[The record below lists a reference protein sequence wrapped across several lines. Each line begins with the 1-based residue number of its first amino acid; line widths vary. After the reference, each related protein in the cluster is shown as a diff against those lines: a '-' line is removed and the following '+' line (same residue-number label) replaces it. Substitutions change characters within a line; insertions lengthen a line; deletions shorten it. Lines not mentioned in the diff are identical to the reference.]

1 MFWGFFSLK
10 ILQHTP
16 YISLI
21 LVYRKIILYL
31 TNNQLNKLSM
41 KSIKLL
47 LCLLCTISIKA
58 QINFIDEATSLG
70 IAETCGDTPIG
81 NGISFYDYNN
91 DGWDDITLP
100 SQAGQPLRFF
110 KNVNGAFIEDNINI
124 PSNTSQH
131 KQVNWVDFDN
141 DGDKDL
147 FVTSNAS
154 SNKLYL
160 NDGNLNFTDVTVASQ
175 LPTINIF
182 TYGAAWGDYNNDGF
196 LDVFLSNRD
205 VNEIVPN
212 YLYRNNGDGTFT
224 DVSVASGILN
234 VSDLTFCAA
243 FLDFNNDGWQD
254 IYVSNDRIEN
264 PNVLYKNNG
273 DGTFTDVSVS
283 SNTNLMIGAMS
294 VTVEDYNN
302 DGWLDI
308 YVTNTAEG
316 NVFLKNNG
324 DETFTNVAVTNGTTF
339 NSIAWG
345 AVFLDADNDMDLD
358 IYVSGLLDGSNSNYL
373 SAAFYEND
381 GLGQFSIP
389 NAGFSNDT
397 RESYSNAIGDVDN
410 DGLPEIIVSNADNE
424 NIFIWKNET
433 ITTNNWLKVKLEGV
447 QSNRDGI
454 GSLIEISIN
463 GNKQYRYTLC
473 GEGYL
478 GQNSRTESFGIGA
491 NTIIDYVKV
500 SWLSGNED
508 IYYNIAANQT
518 LNIQEGN
525 STLSIDEYN
534 FGTKAFLFP
543 NPALNTLTIKAE
555 HNIDRLVIYNVLGEE
570 VLRETF
576 AKVKTKNI
584 SVAQLNT
591 GLYFIKLAQD
601 NVERYTLQ
609 FIKK

>member
-1 MFWGFFSLK
+1 MIRKS
-10 ILQHTP
+10 ILLLLT
-16 YISLI
+16 
-21 LVYRKIILYL
+21 LVY
-31 TNNQLNKLSM
+31 
-41 KSIKLL
+41 
-47 LCLLCTISIKA
+47 TISIKA

-70 IAETCGDTPIG
+70 MAETCGDTPIG
-81 NGISFYDYNN
+81 NGITFFDYNN

-100 SQAGQPLRFF
+100 SEAGQSLRFF
-110 KNVNGAFIEDNINI
+110 KNVNGSFVEDNINI

-147 FVTSNAS
+147 YVTSNAS
-154 SNKLYL
+154 SNKLYS
-160 NDGNLNFTDVTVASQ
+160 NDGSLNFTDITVASQ
-175 LPTINIF
+175 LPTTTIF

-205 VNEIVPN
+205 VNEVVPN
-212 YLYRNNGDGTFT
+212 YLYKNNGDGTFT
-224 DVSVASGILN
+224 NVSVTAGILN

-273 DGTFTDVSVS
+273 DGTFSDVSVS

-308 YVTNTAEG
+308 YVTNTSEG

-324 DETFTNVAVTNGTTF
+324 DETFTNVAINNGTTF

-358 IYVSGLLDGSNSNYL
+358 LYVSGLLDGSNPSYL

-381 GLGQFSIP
+381 GTGQFSIP
-389 NAGFSNDT
+389 NTGFTNDY

-410 DGLPEIIVSNADNE
+410 DGLPEIIVSNTNDE

-433 ITTNNWLKVKLEGV
+433 VTTNNWLKVNLEGV

-454 GSLIEISIN
+454 GSFIEISIN
-463 GNKQYRYTLC
+463 GDKQYRYTLC

-478 GQNSRTESFGIGA
+478 GQNSGTETFGLGT
-491 NTIIDYVKV
+491 NTTIDYVKV
-500 SWLSGNED
+500 NWLSGNED
-508 IYYNIAANQT
+508 ILYNVSANQT
-518 LNIQEGN
+518 LNILEG
-525 STLSIDEYN
+525 SGTLSTYEYN
-534 FGTKAFLFP
+534 LENTISMYP
-543 NPALNTLTIKAE
+543 NPAFNTLTIKSEDAI
-555 HNIDRLVIYNVLGEE
+555 NDIIVYGVLGEQ
-570 VLRETF
+570 VLHETF
-576 AKVKTKNI
+576 TGVKTKTINV
-584 SVAQLNT
+584 SQFKT
-591 GLYFIKLAQD
+591 GIYFIKLLRD
-601 NVERYTLQ
+601 NGKSKTLR

>member
-1 MFWGFFSLK
+1 MK
-10 ILQHTP
+10 
-16 YISLI
+16 
-21 LVYRKIILYL
+21 RKSTL
-31 TNNQLNKLSM
+31 
-41 KSIKLL
+41 LL
-47 LCLLCTISIKA
+47 LCLLSVISIKA
-58 QINFIDEATSLG
+58 QINYVDQSGLLG
-70 IAETCGDTPIG
+70 VAVTCGDTPIG
-81 NGISFYDYNN
+81 NGISFCDYNN

-100 SQAGQPLRFF
+100 SEAGQPLRFF
-110 KNVNGAFIEDNINI
+110 KNVNGSFTEDYLNL
-124 PSNTSQH
+124 PSNISQL

-154 SNKLYL
+154 GNKLYL
-160 NDGNLNFTDVTVASQ
+160 NDGDLNFTDITVSSQ

-205 VNEIVPN
+205 VNELIPN
-212 YLYRNNGDGTFT
+212 YLYKNNGDGTFT
-224 DVSVASGILN
+224 DVSITSGILN
-234 VSDLTFCAA
+234 VSDLTFCSS

-273 DGTFTDVSVS
+273 DGTFTDVSIS
-283 SNTNLMIGAMS
+283 SNTDLMIGAMS

-308 YVTNTAEG
+308 YVTNTVEG

-339 NSIAWG
+339 KSIGWG

-358 IYVSGLLDGSNSNYL
+358 LYVSGLLDGSNSNYL
-373 SAAFYEND
+373 SAAFYENN
-381 GLGQFSIP
+381 GVGQFSIP
-389 NAGFSNDT
+389 STGFSNDN

-410 DGLPEIIVSNADNE
+410 DGLPEIIVSNADDE

-433 ITTNNWLKVKLEGV
+433 VTTNNWLKVKLEGV

-454 GSLIEISIN
+454 GSFIEISIN

-478 GQNSRTESFGIGA
+478 GQNSSTEVFGLGN
-491 NTIIDYVKV
+491 NTKADYVKIT
-500 SWLSGNED
+500 WLSGVED
-508 IYYNIAANQT
+508 IYYNVLANQV
-518 LNIQEGN
+518 LNAVEG
-525 STLSIDEYN
+525 SGTLSVQEYN
-534 FGTKAFLFP
+534 LENSVSIYP
-543 NPALNTLTIKAE
+543 NPTSKILFFKTNKEINRVT
-555 HNIDRLVIYNVLGEE
+555 IYNVIGEE
-570 VLRETF
+570 IIT
-576 AKVKTKNI
+576 NI
-584 SVAQLNT
+584 SSTEIHDGVDVSNLPE
-591 GLYFIKLAQD
+591 GLYFIKVID
-601 NVERYTLQ
+601 NLNSITSLK